1 MIQRKQTLFLLIAV
15 IAAVICLCLPL
26 GEFAAGNVMGGKSV
40 LYNLWITR
48 PDGSHDFSV
57 WALFAILL
65 VTCPISLLAIF
76 SYKNRITQSRFCMF
90 NILLLLGWYV
100 VLAAMTLNTKDVGG
114 SFSVSITS
122 ALPAVSIILHFM
134 ARKAILADEALV
146 RSADRIR

>member
-1 MIQRKQTLFLLIAV
+1 M
-15 IAAVICLCLPL
+15 
-26 GEFAAGNVMGGKSV
+26 NVKIVS
-40 LYNLWITR
+40 
-48 PDGSHDFSV
+48 GSS
-57 WALFAILL
+57 IM
-65 VTCPISLLAIF
+65 
-76 SYKNRITQSRFCMF
+76 Q

-100 VLAAMTLNTKDVGG
+100 VLAAMTLNTKGVGG